1 MNGDLYYPITM
12 SSGQIA
18 SDEYFWSK
26 YELTTLVL
34 HLLRSSFSTSSIQE
48 VCPSLS
54 YSHVPGNMAS
64 PNWEA
69 LSSIWEGWIIT
80 TRHWWSVAWIW
91 SQFMQCHNKFQA
103 MVHED

>member
-1 MNGDLYYPITM
+1 MNGDLHYPITM
-12 SSGQIA
+12 SSGQIT
-18 SDEYFWSK
+18 SEEYFWSK
-26 YELTTLVL
+26 HEQTTLVL
-34 HLLRSSFSTSSIQE
+34 HLLKSSFSTSSIQE

-64 PNWEA
+64 PTWEA
-69 LSSIWEGWIIT
+69 LSSILEGWIIT

-91 SQFMQCHNKFQA
+91 SQCMQCYNKFQA